1 MIDKLEINLKTALTT
16 SFIVFSAAVAV
27 PAIAAG
33 EHNHG
38 AMPAMSTSAPNHG
51 GMQMVAATDADM
63 VDGTVK
69 KVDKAAGKV
78 TLTHGPLANLGMNM
92 NMTMVFRVKDVAWL
106 DQMKEG
112 DKIRFMADTVNGAF
126 TVVGFEPVK

>member
-1 MIDKLEINLKTALTT
+1 MKTALTT
-16 SFIVFSAAVAV
+16 SFIVFAAAVAV

-51 GMQMVAATDADM
+51 AMQMAAAIDAEM

-78 TLTHGPLANLGMNM
+78 TLAHGPLANLGMNM

-112 DKIRFMADTVNGAF
+112 DKIRFAADKINGVY
-126 TVVGFEPVK
+126 TVVAFEPAK

>member
-112 DKIRFMADTVNGAF
+112 DKIRFMADKVNGAF